1 MSVHSPRKRLA
12 LAIILPALDLFLRL
26 FHRTRPVDAATPLRR
41 ILVFRPDHIGDAIM
55 ATVLLRPL
63 REKYPN
69 SHIALCV
76 GPWARDLFEDHP
88 LINELIIADLP
99 WWGKVRRRLTNTS
112 AALSPLALI
121 LRLRRSPFDL
131 FLDVRSD
138 LRHILIGMLGRSR
151 HIIAY
156 NRTGADA
163 ALSATVPYHY
173 RQHEVIKAI
182 RLLEPLGIRVPEPIL
197 FLPIRQSAHAT
208 LAGKLRSAGAPP
220 DSPLIT
226 FCPQT
231 RVRVKEWPDAHW
243 EQLARGLLAQA
254 APGLLIAVA
263 GDKTLAFP
271 VPPDLAGRVLLFRGV
286 LTLPELGALF
296 ARSRLIIGS
305 DSAPLHLAACGAT
318 PILALFGPTYPELYA
333 PFSKSV
339 TILTGA
345 CVCNRDLHLD
355 CDVNPGG
362 PGRCMAEILPATLLA
377 SIPAAILTGASRT
390 SPPS

>member
-12 LAIILPALDLFLRL
+12 LAVILPALDLFLRL
-26 FHRTRPVDAATPLRR
+26 FHRTRPVDAATPLPR

-55 ATVLLRPL
+55 ATALLRPL

-99 WWGKVRRRLTNTS
+99 WWGKVRKRLTNTS

-121 LRLRRSPFDL
+121 LRLRRRPFDL

-138 LRHILIGMLGRSR
+138 LRHILIGLLGRSR

-173 RQHEVIKAI
+173 REHEVIKAI
-182 RLLEPLGIRVPEPIL
+182 RLLEPLGIRVPAPAL
-197 FLPIRQSAHAT
+197 CLPIRESAHAT
-208 LAGKLRSAGAPP
+208 LAGKLRSAGAP
-220 DSPLIT
+220 SQAPLIT
-226 FCPQT
+226 LCPQT
-231 RVRVKEWPDAHW
+231 RVRVKEWPETHW
-243 EQLARGLLAQA
+243 EQLARGLLAQGP
-254 APGLLIAVA
+254 PGLHIAVA

-271 VPPDLAGRVLLFRGV
+271 VPSDLAARLLLFPGL

-296 ARSRLIIGS
+296 ERSRLIIGS
-305 DSAPLHLAACGAT
+305 DSAPLHLAACGAN
-318 PILALFGPTYPELYA
+318 PIIALFGPTYPELYA
-333 PFSKSV
+333 PFSKNL
-339 TILTGA
+339 TLLTGA

-355 CDVNPGG
+355 CDITPGL
-362 PGRCMAEILPATLLA
+362 PGRCMAEILPPTVLA
-377 SIPAAILTGASRT
+377 SIPPSVF
-390 SPPS
+390 SPPLPP